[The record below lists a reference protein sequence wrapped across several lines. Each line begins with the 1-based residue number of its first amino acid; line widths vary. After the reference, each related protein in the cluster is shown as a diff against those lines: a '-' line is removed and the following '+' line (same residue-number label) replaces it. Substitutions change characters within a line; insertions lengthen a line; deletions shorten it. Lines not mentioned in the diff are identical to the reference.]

1 MAFLLQYFSG
11 ETSRIVNCE
20 GRVFAAE
27 EEPDVYRIWMPD
39 DDCPGL
45 AMSRA
50 FGDFCLKDYGLIA
63 VPDVFYRKLT
73 KQDEFVVLATD
84 GVSSTRMSTLY
95 PRY

>member
-1 MAFLLQYFSG
+1 M
-11 ETSRIVNCE
+11 NCE

-27 EEPDVYRIWMPD
+27 EEPDVCRIWMPD

-45 AMSRA
+45 AMSRS
-50 FGDFCLKDYGLIA
+50 FGDFCLKDYGLIS

-84 GVSSTRMSTLY
+84 GVNIVRILTINISN
-95 PRY
+95 